1 MKTIRSIKRGMIRM
15 RTMGKSTACPMAELR
30 PVLYAAS
37 VAPLADGERYAAAY
51 AAVSP
56 ARREKIDSF
65 RFEKDKRL
73 SLGAELL
80 LRHALRAEGLGTV
93 PMLFDCGAQG
103 KPYFKDG
110 GVFFSLS
117 HSEEHVVC
125 ALAPFEVGCDVER
138 ITPIDLNIARRF
150 FFRSE
155 YADIAAQTTIEA
167 RNDLFFRY
175 WTLKE
180 SFMKA
185 TGLGMKLPLDAF
197 KIVRA
202 SEITVRQSVDPRQY
216 SFAEFDELSGYKCA
230 LCTAGDCRGA
240 VLHTVDLAQVL

>member
-1 MKTIRSIKRGMIRM
+1 MIRM
-15 RTMGKSTACPMAELR
+15 RTMGESIVCPMAELK

-56 ARREKIDSF
+56 ARREKIDRF
-65 RFEKDKRL
+65 RFERDKRL

-80 LRHALRAEGLGTV
+80 LRHALHAEGLGEV
-93 PMLFDCGAQG
+93 PMTFDYGTQG
-103 KPYFKDG
+103 KPYFKSS
-110 GVFFSLS
+110 GVFFNLS
-117 HSEEHVVC
+117 HSGEYVLC
-125 ALAPFEVGCDVER
+125 ALAPYEVGCDVEK

-155 YADIAAQTTIEA
+155 YADIAAQETVEA
-167 RNDLFFRY
+167 RSELFFRY

-180 SFMKA
+180 SFMKV

-197 KIVRA
+197 EIVRA
-202 SEITVRQSVDPRQY
+202 AEITVHQSVDTRQY
-216 SFAEFDELSGYKCA
+216 SFAEFDDLFGYRCA
-230 LCTAGDCRGA
+230 LCAAGDCRGA
-240 VLHTVDLAQVL
+240 VLHTVDFAEVLPSAAL

>member
-1 MKTIRSIKRGMIRM
+1 MTITK
-15 RTMGKSTACPMAELR
+15 

-37 VAPLADGERYAAAY
+37 VAPLADAEHYAAAY

-56 ARREKIDSF
+56 ARQEKVDRF

-80 LRHALRAEGLGTV
+80 LRHALHCEGLGEI
-93 PMLFDCGAQG
+93 PILFDYGAQG
-103 KPYFKDG
+103 KPRLKDCSVYFN
-110 GVFFSLS
+110 LS
-117 HSEEHVVC
+117 HSGEYVVC
-125 ALAPFEVGCDVER
+125 ALAPYEVGCDVEQV
-138 ITPIDLNIARRF
+138 TPIDLNIARRF

-155 YADIAAQTTIEA
+155 YDDIAAQTTQRA
-167 RNDLFFRY
+167 RNELFFRC

-180 SFMKA
+180 SFMKV

-197 KIVRA
+197 EIVRGA
-202 SEITVRQSVDPRQY
+202 EITVRQSVDTRQY
-216 SFAEFDELSGYKCA
+216 SFAEFDELSGYRCA

-240 VLHTVDLAQVL
+240 VLHKVDLAEILLPRYYIELATGLRRGEQRKTYPH